1 MMWNIL
7 CFGDSNTFGY
17 DTVNDSRFPWGIR
30 WTSLVQEK
38 LGEEYRIIEEG
49 MGGRTTVWDD
59 PVECL
64 QSGKNALYS
73 CLESHWPLDVMV
85 IMLGTNDL
93 KTRFGLGAYDIASGV
108 ETLVQMSRDF
118 FRKKGIKVPAI
129 LIISPIEVDER
140 IAELPY
146 GIVMGGK
153 TAAERSKEFPKYYRD
168 IAERNGCWFMAASEY
183 AAPCKEDCMHLDETG
198 HRKLAD
204 AVTEKIEEIRKSL
217 DLQYERRG

>member
-64 QSGKNALYS
+64 QSGK
-73 CLESHWPLDVMV
+73 
-85 IMLGTNDL
+85 I
-93 KTRFGLGAYDIASGV
+93 
-108 ETLVQMSRDF
+108 
-118 FRKKGIKVPAI
+118 KGIPQV
-129 LIISPIEVDER
+129 
-140 IAELPY
+140 LPEHRR
-146 GIVMGGK
+146 
-153 TAAERSKEFPKYYRD
+153 AERVLVYGSVGVR
-168 IAERNGCWFMAASEY
+168 G
-183 AAPCKEDCMHLDETG
+183 
-198 HRKLAD
+198 
-204 AVTEKIEEIRKSL
+204 SL
-217 DLQYERRG
+217 